1 MDCTHTVKFHCR
13 FVQILKQQYLFI
25 SETYDWWR
33 CGRYG
38 LYGSCYVAP
47 TLYTW
52 LTVASI
58 MWPGNT
64 IRAGM
69 IKVKLLFKLLYF
81 FQYCLKITDFPK
93 TAKSNPNPESKINL
107 MKVIPL
113 YNFHQVYLTLCGL

>member
-1 MDCTHTVKFHCR
+1 M
-13 FVQILKQQYLFI
+13 
-25 SETYDWWR
+25 
-33 CGRYG
+33 
-38 LYGSCYVAP
+38 AP

-69 IKVKLLFKLLYF
+69 IKVKQLFKLLYF
-81 FQYCLKITDFPK
+81 IHFCLKITDFPK
-93 TAKSNPNPESKINL
+93 TAKANQNPESKINL

-113 YNFHQVYLTLCGL
+113 YNFHQVYLTLVWVVIRLKICFHFFLECNQNKGIRHRYLDGFVEWGYKM